1 MPNLPIPNLIA
12 VLLVGLVAALS
23 GVLLIANGVVWMA
36 IVTLVLAA
44 VLIAV
49 AVAGLRA
56 RLRNRGRK
64 VARLA
69 GDALQSRRSRPQRAS
84 AARRDRRRRSS
95 RGAAASAEPASE
107 PRSATETGIPAAIA
121 DVGGAGWEAAC
132 VEVPEDFP
140 VTTTPPAPT
149 TGTPDLVH
157 NTTTRTARCLSGN
170 SHTSWPRTAARS
182 GVASGP
188 VNLAAALLGAA
199 ATDPGPRR
207 ARRRGRSRDATASSP
222 RAPRAAARC
231 SRPASTRATGS
242 CSSRAT
248 SPRSCRRISATLA
261 RGRRSRCR

>member
-23 GVLLIANGVVWMA
+23 GVLLIANDVVWMA

-56 RLRNRGRK
+56 RLRNCAIRENVKSPGF
-64 VARLA
+64 A
-69 GDALQSRRSRPQRAS
+69 G
-84 AARRDRRRRSS
+84 RRRSS
-95 RGAAASAEPASE
+95 RGAAATQQGARKAA
-107 PRSATETGIPAAIA
+107 SATPLQSRRSRLSARRRPLSKEAARTGIPAAIA

-140 VTTTPPAPT
+140 VTTTPPAHT

-170 SHTSWPRTAARS
+170 SHTSWPRTAAAIRRS
-182 GVASGP
+182 
-188 VNLAAALLGAA
+188 L
-199 ATDPGPRR
+199 R
-207 ARRRGRSRDATASSP
+207 AR
-222 RAPRAAARC
+222 
-231 SRPASTRATGS
+231 
-242 CSSRAT
+242 
-248 SPRSCRRISATLA
+248 
-261 RGRRSRCR
+261 